1 MSENIQ
7 NLQDASV
14 DAGVPKALNYIEKL
28 VAELCPEG
36 VEYVELGRLGKRNSG
51 TSITA
56 AKMKQIKN
64 PDGEIRIFAAG
75 NNNITAKSNDVPEKD
90 ILLGP
95 SIIVKSRGHIG
106 FEYYEGKFTHKSEL
120 WSYTLNNGEVNQKYV
135 YYFLL
140 TCSQYLQKL
149 ARSKSVKLPQ
159 LAVRDTDN
167 LLVPIPPLEM
177 QNAIVDILDKF
188 TKLEA
193 ELEAELAAR
202 RAQYEY
208 YRNSLFE
215 NLSGGGS
222 EILGD
227 LVQYVRDKTKSLMK
241 PLEYV
246 GVENLNVDF
255 QGCTASLSTISGTRY
270 IPSDILLGN
279 IRPYLK
285 KMWISNNEGIAGSDV
300 LVIRIK
306 DEYRNDIVP
315 KFLYYQLT
323 TSRFVDYNVRNSR
336 GGKMP
341 RGNKKKILE
350 FPIFLP
356 PFAEQERIVKIL
368 DKFDALVNDI
378 SSGLPAEIEARRK
391 QYEYYRDRLLTFPRA
406 SDSTEHKQ

>member
-1 MSENIQ
+1 MSENTQ

-64 PDGEIRIFAAG
+64 PGGEIRIFAAG

-167 LLVPIPPLEM
+167 LLVPIPPLEV
-177 QNAIVDILDKF
+177 QNAIVEILDKF

-208 YRNSLFE
+208 YRNLLYE
-215 NLSGGGS
+215 NLIDQVPKVELGKFATLNRGHGMPKSDFVETGVGAIHYGQIYTKYGFSANSTLAYVS
-222 EILGD
+222 EEFARKLTKVNPGD
-227 LVQYVRDKTKSLMK
+227 LVVTNTSENINDVCKAVAWIGDEDVVTGGHSTVVTQHFQNPKYLSYYFSTDKFNSDKKKYAFGTK
-241 PLEYV
+241 V
-246 GVENLNVDF
+246 
-255 QGCTASLSTISGTRY
+255 I
-270 IPSDILLGN
+270 
-279 IRPYLK
+279 
-285 KMWISNNEGIAGSDV
+285 DV
-300 LVIRIK
+300 LPKNLAKIK
-306 DEYRNDIVP
+306 IP
-315 KFLYYQLT
+315 
-323 TSRFVDYNVRNSR
+323 
-336 GGKMP
+336 
-341 RGNKKKILE
+341 
-350 FPIFLP
+350 LP
-356 PFAEQERIVKIL
+356 PLAEQERIVKIL

-378 SSGLPAEIEARRK
+378 NSGLPAEM
-391 QYEYYRDRLLTFPRA
+391 
-406 SDSTEHKQ
+406 

>member
-64 PDGEIRIFAAG
+64 PGGEIRIFAAG

-167 LLVPIPPLEM
+167 LLVPIPPLEV

-222 EILGD
+222 EILGN
-227 LVQYVRDKTKSLMK
+227 LVKIKNGKSYKGFNSGDIPVYGSGGIMTYVDRSAYSGPSVLIPRKGSIGNIF
-241 PLEYV
+241 YV
-246 GVENLNVDF
+246 DAPFWNVDTIF
-255 QGCTASLSTISGTRY
+255 YTEINREQVTPKYLYHALQVQNLSELNTAGGVPSLTQTVLKRVR
-270 IPSDILLGN
+270 IP
-279 IRPYLK
+279 
-285 KMWISNNEGIAGSDV
+285 
-300 LVIRIK
+300 
-306 DEYRNDIVP
+306 
-315 KFLYYQLT
+315 
-323 TSRFVDYNVRNSR
+323 
-336 GGKMP
+336 
-341 RGNKKKILE
+341 
-350 FPIFLP
+350 LP
-356 PFAEQERIVKIL
+356 PLAEQERIVKIL

-391 QYEYYRDRLLTFPRA
+391 QYEYYRDRLLTFPRKPESA
-406 SDSTEHKQ
+406 VEAMQR